1 MSILINKK
9 TKVICQG
16 FTGSHGTFHS
26 EQAISYGTNIVGGV
40 TPNKGGQVHLGKPV
54 FNTVQ
59 EAVDKTQPDA
69 TMIYVPAKF
78 ASSAIIEAIE
88 SKIPLIVCITEGI
101 PTLDM
106 IKVKEKLRKT
116 KSRLIGPNC
125 PGIITPD
132 ECKIGIMPGDIH
144 KKGSVGIISRSGT
157 LTYEV
162 VAQTSEIG
170 LGQSTCVGIGGDPIN
185 GTSFIDCLE
194 LFLNDE
200 DTHSIL
206 IIGEIGGNAE
216 EEASEFI
223 KSSKVKKPIVGFI
236 AGVTAPL
243 GKRMGHAGAIISGG
257 KGSAKEKIEKM
268 KSSGITM
275 VNSPAEIGKT
285 LYDKLAR

>member
-1 MSILINKK
+1 
-9 TKVICQG
+9 
-16 FTGSHGTFHS
+16 
-26 EQAISYGTNIVGGV
+26 
-40 TPNKGGQVHLGKPV
+40 
-54 FNTVQ
+54 
-59 EAVDKTQPDA
+59 
-69 TMIYVPAKF
+69 
-78 ASSAIIEAIE
+78 
-88 SKIPLIVCITEGI
+88 
-101 PTLDM
+101 
-106 IKVKEKLRKT
+106 
-116 KSRLIGPNC
+116 
-125 PGIITPD
+125 
-132 ECKIGIMPGDIH
+132 MPGDIH

-216 EEASEFI
+216 EKASEFI